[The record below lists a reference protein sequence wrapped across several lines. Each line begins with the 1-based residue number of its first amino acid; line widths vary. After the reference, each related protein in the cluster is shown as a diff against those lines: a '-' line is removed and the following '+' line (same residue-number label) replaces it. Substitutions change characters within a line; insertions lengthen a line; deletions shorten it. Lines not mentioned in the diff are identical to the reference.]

1 MDFEPSLQPP
11 LHIPV
16 AFGTVR
22 AKKKLP
28 LPSSAEEE
36 ELSRCFLCKG
46 LVEVEILQISVRIL
60 LPFVR
65 SFLLRVFFLKPE
77 HKLTVV

>member
-16 AFGTVR
+16 AFGSVR

-28 LPSSAEEE
+28 LQSAGEEE
-36 ELSRCFLCKG
+36 ETSRCFLCRG
-46 LVEVEILQISVRIL
+46 LVKVEPFTYSILYKQLVLTCDHYLGL
-60 LPFVR
+60 L
-65 SFLLRVFFLKPE
+65 SG
-77 HKLTVV
+77 